1 MQSEKVFS
9 TDVLVIGGGMAGT
22 FAAVKAREQGLKV
35 TLVDKGYVSKIGST
49 AFAGG
54 YYGVFNPEWGH
65 DFDASIA
72 QICQLGEYIN
82 HRDWA
87 EIVLRESYQRYQD
100 LVSWGVG
107 FVKDENGKLH
117 INRRGALECL
127 NLYRRKYTPIMRR
140 KMEEIGVEI
149 IDRVMMTDLLKQ
161 DGVIVGA
168 VGFHTRSGVFYTFK
182 SKATVMTMGTG
193 SFKQGP
199 MPTASFTADGE
210 AMAYRAGLEITGKEF
225 SFGERSAGILAD
237 YPAWRGHGMATVRFA
252 RYMNAE
258 GEEITF
264 RTGRYPDLRETTSF
278 FEVHAGRGPIYWNLD
293 AATPEDVKSIL
304 HHQKATGTNIESE
317 RIGLDFSKGGKI
329 EMVGGAFT
337 GSGAHG
343 GTTGICPVNTWG
355 ASSLPGLF
363 AAGDGCGSRQSG
375 SSFPGPEAG
384 LRDASVTGA
393 RAGLGAAEY
402 ARKVAAPHIAEIEV
416 TRLRETSYQPMER
429 KGGFPPWWLTQ
440 QLQNLM
446 LPYYVWLVK
455 HGDRMQA
462 TLTLVEFLKTHIVP
476 KLKAKDIHELRLA
489 HETKSM
495 TLNAEMMLRASIFRT
510 ESRGSHYR
518 EDYPRRDDPEW
529 LAWVKLKEENGEMKL
544 WKELIPKEWWPDL
557 SIPYKKRYLYRF
569 SGE

>member
-1 MQSEKVFS
+1 MSSEKVIL

-54 YYGVFNPEWGH
+54 YYGVFNPEWGL
-65 DFDASIA
+65 DFKASMA

-82 HRDWA
+82 HRQWA
-87 EIVLRESYQRYQD
+87 EIVLRESYERYKD
-100 LVSWGVG
+100 LDSWGVG

-117 INRRGALECL
+117 INRRGALVCL

-140 KMEEIGVEI
+140 KMEEIGVRI
-149 IDRVMMTDLLKQ
+149 IDRVMMTDLLVQ
-161 DGVIVGA
+161 DGVVTGA
-168 VGFHTRSGVFYTFK
+168 VGFHTRSGVFHIFRA
-182 SKATVMTMGTG
+182 KATVVTTGTG

-199 MPTASFTADGE
+199 MPIASFTADGE
-210 AMAYRAGLEITGKEF
+210 AMAYRAGIEITGKEF
-225 SFGERSAGILAD
+225 SFGERSAGILAE

-258 GEEITF
+258 GEEIAF
-264 RTGRYPDLRETTSF
+264 RTSQHPNSRETTSF

-317 RIGLDFSKGGKI
+317 RIGLDFSQGGKI
-329 EMVGGAFT
+329 PMVGGAFT

-355 ASSLPGLF
+355 AASLPGLF

-402 ARKVAAPHIAEIEV
+402 ARKAGEPAVDKAKIAI
-416 TRLRETSYQPMER
+416 LRETVYQPLER
-429 KGGFPPWWLTQ
+429 KGGFAPWWLIQ

-446 LPYYVWLVK
+446 LPYYVWMLK

-462 TLTLVEFLKTHIVP
+462 TLTLVEFLKNHTVP

-495 TLNAEMMLRASIFRT
+495 ALNAEMMLRASIFRT

-544 WKELIPKEWWPDL
+544 RKEPIPKEWWPDL
-557 SIPYKKRYLYRF
+557 SIPYQERYIYRF
-569 SGE
+569 PGE